1 MSMPF
6 RSPKPP
12 ARTAV
17 INPTTAYMNR
27 SRLIPACLLCLG
39 ALTLSA
45 QEVKLNIP
53 GQQTAAAPAAASAP
67 AGGTT
72 APAPLFTES
81 QMLEEFGWIV
91 GKQLGLTELEFTKE
105 QTDAVV
111 KGIVAAAANRPA
123 PYDYNQIGPQM
134 ETLMRGKQAAYLTKV
149 RNQNLGEAK
158 AFFERLKATNKNV
171 VELPSG
177 LRYEI
182 VQPGKGAYPKP
193 TDTVK
198 VHYTGK
204 LLNGTT
210 FDSSVQR
217 GEPVDIQLDQVI
229 PGWAEGL
236 QKINQGG
243 KIRLYIPPDLAYGDS
258 GQGAIPPGAV
268 LVFDIELLDVK
279 ATPPAPAVK

>member
-1 MSMPF
+1 
-6 RSPKPP
+6 
-12 ARTAV
+12 
-17 INPTTAYMNR
+17 MNR
-27 SRLIPACLLCLG
+27 SRLIPACLLSLG
-39 ALTLSA
+39 ALALSA

-53 GQQTAAAPAAASAP
+53 GQQNAATPAAASAP
-67 AGGTT
+67 AATVPGVTPA
-72 APAPLFTES
+72 APAFTEP
-81 QMLEEFGWIV
+81 QILEEFGWVV

-158 AFFERLKATNKNV
+158 AFFERLKTNKNV
-171 VELPSG
+171 IELPSG

-182 VQPGKGAYPKP
+182 VQPGNGAYPKA

-217 GEPVDIQLDQVI
+217 GEPVDIQLNQVI

-243 KIRLYIPPDLAYGDS
+243 KIRLYIPPDLAYGDN
-258 GQGAIPPGAV
+258 GQGSIPPGAV

-279 ATPPAPAVK
+279 ATPPAPAAK

>member
-1 MSMPF
+1 
-6 RSPKPP
+6 
-12 ARTAV
+12 
-17 INPTTAYMNR
+17 MNR
-27 SRLIPACLLCLG
+27 SRLIPACLLSLG
-39 ALTLSA
+39 ALALSA

-53 GQQTAAAPAAASAP
+53 GQQNAAAPAAASAP
-67 AGGTT
+67 AGAVPGVTP
-72 APAPLFTES
+72 PAPSFTEP
-81 QMLEEFGWIV
+81 QILEEFGWIV

-134 ETLMRGKQAAYLTKV
+134 DALMRNKQAAYLTKL

-158 AFFERLKATNKNV
+158 VFFERLKANKNV

-182 VQPGKGAYPKP
+182 VQPGKGAYPKA

-217 GEPVDIQLDQVI
+217 GEPVDVQLDQVI

-243 KIRLYIPPDLAYGDS
+243 KIRLYIPPDLAYGDN
-258 GQGAIPPGAV
+258 GQGSIPPGAT
-268 LVFDIELLDVK
+268 LIFDVELLDVK
-279 ATPPAPAVK
+279 ATPPAPAAK